1 MLLVDKLNKGRLP
14 EKPEGA
20 GPESPVTPNL
30 SSLSGKPQN
39 LAVRV
44 ANLDRIKKTIHE
56 RLIASMGANSETAK
70 QPDVLRRIAELVDE
84 YCEEAKLKL
93 TKHDREELTELIG
106 HDVLGLGPLENLL
119 DDPEVSEIMVNGPK
133 TIFIER
139 RGRITQ
145 AELEFENERELR
157 RVIDRI
163 VARIGRRVDE
173 SSPMVD
179 ARLPDGSRVNIVIPP
194 LAVQGSSITIRKFS
208 RVPYKVS
215 DLVTFGTMNKEMA
228 DFIRACVRSRISMVV
243 SGGTGSGKT
252 TTLNVL
258 SNFIPDTERVVTV
271 EDTAELQLRQRNL
284 VTLEARSANV
294 EGRGAVAI
302 RDLVVNALRMR
313 PDRIVVGECRAAETL
328 DMLQAMNTGHDG
340 SMTTV
345 HANSPKDAI
354 NRIETMVIM
363 GGSDLPFQAIREQIV
378 GGITL
383 LVQQA
388 RLRDGRRVVT
398 HISEI
403 TGINGNQIQLQ
414 DICLFDQTGID
425 DEGNVLGAFRWTGVV
440 PKLLPRLKANGE
452 DFPIE
457 VFGRSG
463 LQVIEGQSAAAG
475 DAGLRATA
483 QRRLPKWSCSRH

>member
-1 MLLVDKLNKGRLP
+1 MLLVDKLNKGKLP
-14 EKPEGA
+14 EKPESG
-20 GPESPVTPNL
+20 EPVANPGL
-30 SSLSGKPQN
+30 SSLVVKPTN
-39 LAVRV
+39 V
-44 ANLDRIKKTIHE
+44 AARIPNIERIKRTVHE
-56 RLIASMGANSETAK
+56 RLITSLGMNSDTYS
-70 QPDVLRRIAELVDE
+70 PDIVQRRIAELVDE
-84 YCEEAKLKL
+84 YCEESKLKL
-93 TKHDREELTELIG
+93 TKHDREELAELIL
-106 HDVLGLGPLENLL
+106 HDVLGLGALETLL
-119 DDPEVSEIMVNGPK
+119 EDPEVSEIMVNGPK
-133 TIFIER
+133 TIFMER

-145 AELEFENERELR
+145 SDLEFESEVQLR

-208 RVPYKVS
+208 RVPYKVQ
-215 DLVTFGTMNKEMA
+215 DLVNFGTLNQDMA
-228 DFIRACVRSRISMVV
+228 SFIRACVRSRISMVV

-284 VTLEARSANV
+284 VSLEARSANV

-313 PDRIVVGECRAAETL
+313 PDRIVVGECRAGETL

-354 NRIETMVIM
+354 NRLETMVIM

-383 LVQQA
+383 MVQQA

-403 TGINGNQIQLQ
+403 TGITGNNIQVQ
-414 DICLFDQTGID
+414 DICLFDQSGID
-425 DEGNVLGAFRWTGVV
+425 EEGNVLGTFRWTGVI

-457 VFGRSG
+457 VFGLSG
-463 LQVIEGQSAAAG
+463 LQVIEGQTRAPGG
-475 DAGLRATA
+475 DAALRATA
-483 QRRLPKWSCSRH
+483 D

>member
-1 MLLVDKLNKGRLP
+1 MLLVDKLNKGKLP
-14 EKPEGA
+14 EKPQVGEPAAAPG
-20 GPESPVTPNL
+20 L
-30 SSLSGKPQN
+30 SSLVVKPQN
-39 LAVRV
+39 IALRIP
-44 ANLDRIKKTIHE
+44 NIDRIKKAVHE
-56 RLIASMGANSETAK
+56 RLISSLGVNSDSASSDMV
-70 QPDVLRRIAELVDE
+70 QRRVAELVDE

-93 TKHDREELTELIG
+93 TKHDRDELAELIM
-106 HDVLGLGPLENLL
+106 HDVLGLGPLETLL
-119 DDPEVSEIMVNGPK
+119 EDPEVSEIMVNGPK

-139 RGRITQ
+139 RGRIAQ
-145 AELEFENERELR
+145 SDLVFENERELR

-208 RVPYKVS
+208 RVPYKVP
-215 DLVTFGTMNKEMA
+215 DLIAFGTLNQDMA
-228 DFIRACVRSRISMVV
+228 NFIRACVRSRISMVV

-284 VTLEARSANV
+284 VSLEARSANV
-294 EGRGAVAI
+294 EGRGAVPI

-313 PDRIVVGECRAAETL
+313 PDRIVVGECRAGETL

-354 NRIETMVIM
+354 NRLETMVIM
-363 GGSDLPFQAIREQIV
+363 GGSELPFQAIREQIV

-383 LVQQA
+383 MVQQA

-403 TGINGNQIQLQ
+403 TGITGNHIQLQ

-425 DEGNVLGAFRWTGVV
+425 EEGNVLGTFRWTGVV

-452 DFPIE
+452 DFPTE
-457 VFGRSG
+457 VFGQTG
-463 LQVIEGQSAAAG
+463 LQVIEGQPGAAG
-475 DAGLRATA
+475 GDAAQRATA
-483 QRRLPKWSCSRH
+483 E

>member
-1 MLLVDKLNKGRLP
+1 MLLVDKLNKGKLP
-14 EKPEGA
+14 EKPEG
-20 GPESPVTPNL
+20 GEPSPTPGL
-30 SSLSGKPQN
+30 SSLVVKPTN
-39 LAVRV
+39 ITARIPNV
-44 ANLDRIKKTIHE
+44 DRIKKTVHE
-56 RLIASMGANSETAK
+56 RLITSLGMNSDTYSA
-70 QPDVLRRIAELVDE
+70 DVVERQIGVLVDQ

-93 TKHDREELTELIG
+93 TKHDREELAELIL
-106 HDVLGLGPLENLL
+106 HDVLGLGPLESLL
-119 DDPEVSEIMVNGPK
+119 EDPEVSEIMVNGPK
-133 TIFIER
+133 TIFTER

-145 AELEFENERELR
+145 ADLEFESEVQLR
-157 RVIDRI
+157 KVIDRI

-179 ARLPDGSRVNIVIPP
+179 ARLQDGSRVNIVIPP

-208 RVPYKVS
+208 RVPYKVQ
-215 DLVTFGTMNKEMA
+215 DLVNFGTLNHDMA
-228 DFIRACVRSRISMVV
+228 NFIRACVRSRISMVV

-284 VTLEARSANV
+284 VSLEARSANV

-345 HANSPKDAI
+345 HANSPKDAL

-363 GGSDLPFQAIREQIV
+363 AGSDLPFQAIREQIV

-383 LVQQA
+383 FVQQA

-398 HISEI
+398 HVSEI
-403 TGINGNQIQLQ
+403 TGISGSQIQLQ
-414 DICLFDQTGID
+414 DICVFDQTGID
-425 DEGNVLGAFRWTGVV
+425 EEGNVLGTFRWTGVI

-452 DFPIE
+452 DFPVE
-457 VFGRSG
+457 VFGKTG
-463 LQVIEGQSAAAG
+463 LQVIEGQSPSAG
-475 DAGLRATA
+475 GNPALRATA
-483 QRRLPKWSCSRH
+483 D

>member
-1 MLLVDKLNKGRLP
+1 MLLVDKLNKGKLP
-14 EKPEGA
+14 EKPEG
-20 GPESPVTPNL
+20 GESAAAPGL
-30 SSLSGKPQN
+30 SSLVVKPQN
-39 LAVRV
+39 IALRIP
-44 ANLDRIKKTIHE
+44 NIDRIKKAVHE
-56 RLIASMGANSETAK
+56 RLISSLGVNSDSASSDMV
-70 QPDVLRRIAELVDE
+70 QRRVAELVDE

-93 TKHDREELTELIG
+93 TKHDRDELAELII
-106 HDVLGLGPLENLL
+106 HDVLGLGPLEDLL
-119 DDPEVSEIMVNGPK
+119 EDPEVSEIMVNGPK
-133 TIFIER
+133 TIFAER
-139 RGRITQ
+139 RGRLTQ
-145 AELEFENERELR
+145 SDVVFENERELR

-194 LAVQGSSITIRKFS
+194 LAVQGSSVTIRKFS
-208 RVPYKVS
+208 RVPYKVQ
-215 DLVTFGTMNKEMA
+215 DLVNFGTLNEDMA
-228 DFIRACVRSRISMVV
+228 NFIRACVRSRISMIV

-284 VTLEARSANV
+284 VSLEARSANV

-313 PDRIVVGECRAAETL
+313 PDRIVVGECRAGETL

-354 NRIETMVIM
+354 NRLETMVIM

-383 LVQQA
+383 MVQQA

-425 DEGNVLGAFRWTGVV
+425 EEGNVLGTFRWTGVV

-452 DFPIE
+452 DFPTE
-457 VFGRSG
+457 VFGQTG
-463 LQVIEGQSAAAG
+463 LQVIEGQTRHAGG
-475 DAGLRATA
+475 DAALGATA
-483 QRRLPKWSCSRH
+483 D

>member
-1 MLLVDKLNKGRLP
+1 MLLVDKLNKGKLP
-14 EKPEGA
+14 EKPEGGEPTA
-20 GPESPVTPNL
+20 APGL
-30 SSLSGKPQN
+30 SSLVVKPQN
-39 LAVRV
+39 LAARIP
-44 ANLDRIKKTIHE
+44 NIDRIKKSVHE
-56 RLIASMGANSETAK
+56 RLITVLGGNSDTASS
-70 QPDVLRRIAELVDE
+70 DVIQRRIVVLVDE

-93 TKHDREELTELIG
+93 TKHDREELAELIM
-106 HDVLGLGPLENLL
+106 HDVLGLGPLESLL
-119 DDPEVSEIMVNGPK
+119 EDPEVSEIMVNGPK
-133 TIFIER
+133 TIFAER
-139 RGRITQ
+139 RGRLAQ
-145 AELEFENERELR
+145 SELVFEDERQLR

-208 RVPYKVS
+208 RVPYKVQ
-215 DLVTFGTMNKEMA
+215 DLVNFGTLNHDMA
-228 DFIRACVRSRISMVV
+228 NFIRACVRSRISMIV

-284 VTLEARSANV
+284 VTLEARAANV

-354 NRIETMVIM
+354 NRLETMVIM

-383 LVQQA
+383 MVQQA

-425 DEGNVLGAFRWTGVV
+425 EEGNVLGTFRWTGVI

-452 DFPIE
+452 DFPTE
-457 VFGRSG
+457 VFGQSG
-463 LQVIEGQSAAAG
+463 LQVIEGQPRAG
-475 DAGLRATA
+475 GPGLRATA
-483 QRRLPKWSCSRH
+483 D

>member
-1 MLLVDKLNKGRLP
+1 
-14 EKPEGA
+14 
-20 GPESPVTPNL
+20 
-30 SSLSGKPQN
+30 
-39 LAVRV
+39 
-44 ANLDRIKKTIHE
+44 
-56 RLIASMGANSETAK
+56 
-70 QPDVLRRIAELVDE
+70 
-84 YCEEAKLKL
+84 
-93 TKHDREELTELIG
+93 
-106 HDVLGLGPLENLL
+106 
-119 DDPEVSEIMVNGPK
+119 
-133 TIFIER
+133 
-139 RGRITQ
+139 
-145 AELEFENERELR
+145 
-157 RVIDRI
+157 
-163 VARIGRRVDE
+163 
-173 SSPMVD
+173 
-179 ARLPDGSRVNIVIPP
+179 
-194 LAVQGSSITIRKFS
+194 
-208 RVPYKVS
+208 
-215 DLVTFGTMNKEMA
+215 
-228 DFIRACVRSRISMVV
+228 MVV

-294 EGRGAVAI
+294 EGRGAIAI

-425 DEGNVLGAFRWTGVV
+425 EEGNVLGAFRWTGVV

-452 DFPIE
+452 DFATE
-457 VFGRSG
+457 VFGQSG
-463 LQVIEGQSAAAG
+463 LQVIEGQSGRTGG
-475 DAGLRATA
+475 DAAQGATA
-483 QRRLPKWSCSRH
+483 D

>member
-1 MLLVDKLNKGRLP
+1 MLLVDKLNKGKLP
-14 EKPEGA
+14 EKPQGGESGA
-20 GPESPVTPNL
+20 PPSL
-30 SSLSGKPQN
+30 SSLTVKPQN
-39 LAVRV
+39 VAARV
-44 ANLDRIKKTIHE
+44 PNIDRIKKAVHE
-56 RLIASMGANSETAK
+56 RLITALGGNSDTASADMV
-70 QPDVLRRIAELVDE
+70 QRRIGELVDE
-84 YCEEAKLKL
+84 YCQETNLKL
-93 TKHDREELTELIG
+93 TKHDREELAELIM
-106 HDVLGLGPLENLL
+106 HDTLGLGPLESLL
-119 DDPEVSEIMVNGPK
+119 EDPEVSEIMVNGPK
-133 TIFIER
+133 TIFAER
-139 RGRITQ
+139 RGRLGQ
-145 AELEFENERELR
+145 SELVFEDERQLR

-215 DLVTFGTMNKEMA
+215 DLVNFGTLNKDMA

-345 HANSPKDAI
+345 HANSPKDAL

-383 LVQQA
+383 FVQQA

-403 TGINGNQIQLQ
+403 TGIAANVIQLQ
-414 DICLFDQTGID
+414 DICVFDQTGID
-425 DEGNVLGAFRWTGVV
+425 DEGNVLGAFRWTGAV

-457 VFGRSG
+457 VFGKTG
-463 LQVIEGQSAAAG
+463 LQVIEGQGAAAG
-475 DAGLRATA
+475 DAAQRATA
-483 QRRLPKWSCSRH
+483 E

>member
-1 MLLVDKLNKGRLP
+1 MLLVDKLNKGKLP
-14 EKPEGA
+14 EKPEGGEPA
-20 GPESPVTPNL
+20 PTPGL
-30 SSLSGKPQN
+30 SSLVVKPTN
-39 LAVRV
+39 LAARIPNV
-44 ANLDRIKKTIHE
+44 DRIKKTVHE
-56 RLIASMGANSETAK
+56 RLITSLGLNSDTYGA
-70 QPDVLRRIAELVDE
+70 DVVERQIGVLVDE
-84 YCEEAKLKL
+84 YCEEARLKL
-93 TKHDREELTELIG
+93 TKHDREELAELIL
-106 HDVLGLGPLENLL
+106 HDVLGLGPLESLL
-119 DDPEVSEIMVNGPK
+119 EDPEVSEIMVNGPK
-133 TIFIER
+133 TIFTER

-145 AELEFENERELR
+145 ADLEFESEVQLR
-157 RVIDRI
+157 KVIDRI

-179 ARLPDGSRVNIVIPP
+179 ARLQDGSRVNIVIPP
-194 LAVQGSSITIRKFS
+194 LAVSGSSITIRKFS
-208 RVPYKVS
+208 RVPYKVQ
-215 DLVTFGTMNKEMA
+215 DLVTFGTLNNDMA
-228 DFIRACVRSRISMVV
+228 NFIRACVRSRISMVV

-284 VTLEARSANV
+284 VSLEARSANV

-354 NRIETMVIM
+354 NRLETMVIM

-403 TGINGNQIQLQ
+403 IGISGSNILLQ

-425 DEGNVLGAFRWTGVV
+425 DEGNVLGAFRWTGVI

-452 DFPIE
+452 DFPVE
-457 VFGRSG
+457 VFGKTG
-463 LQVIEGQSAAAG
+463 LQLIEGQSHSAGG
-475 DAGLRATA
+475 DAALRATA
-483 QRRLPKWSCSRH
+483 D

>member
-1 MLLVDKLNKGRLP
+1 MLLVDKLNKGKLP
-14 EKPEGA
+14 EKPQGGDPGA
-20 GPESPVTPNL
+20 APSL
-30 SSLSGKPQN
+30 SSLTLKPQN
-39 LAVRV
+39 IAARIPNV
-44 ANLDRIKKTIHE
+44 DKIKKTVHE
-56 RLIASMGANSETAK
+56 RLITSLGGNSDTASSDMI
-70 QPDVLRRIAELVDE
+70 QRRIGELVDE
-84 YCEEAKLKL
+84 YCQEINLKL
-93 TKHDREELTELIG
+93 TKHDREELAELIM
-106 HDVLGLGPLENLL
+106 HDTLGLGPLEALL
-119 DDPEVSEIMVNGPK
+119 EDPEVSEIMVNGPK
-133 TIFIER
+133 TIFAER
-139 RGRITQ
+139 RGRLGQT
-145 AELEFENERELR
+145 ELVFEDERQLR

-215 DLVTFGTMNKEMA
+215 DLVNFGTLNKEMA
-228 DFIRACVRSRISMVV
+228 DFIRACVRSRVSMVV

-414 DICLFDQTGID
+414 DICVFDQTGID

-452 DFPIE
+452 DFPLE
-457 VFGRSG
+457 VFGKSG
-463 LQVIEGQSAAAG
+463 LQVIEGQSATAG
-475 DAGLRATA
+475 DAALRATA
-483 QRRLPKWSCSRH
+483 E

>member
-1 MLLVDKLNKGRLP
+1 MLLVDKLNKGKQLP
-14 EKPEGA
+14 EKPEGSA
-20 GPESPVTPNL
+20 EPAASPG
-30 SSLSGKPQN
+30 LSGPVAKQGNIAARIPN
-39 LAVRV
+39 VERV
-44 ANLDRIKKTIHE
+44 KKTVHE
-56 RLIASMGANSETAK
+56 RLITALGMNSDTYS
-70 QPDVLRRIAELVDE
+70 PDIVQRRISELVDE
-84 YCEEAKLKL
+84 YCEESKLKL
-93 TKHDREELTELIG
+93 TKHDREELAELIL
-106 HDVLGLGPLENLL
+106 HDVLGLGALETLL
-119 DDPEVSEIMVNGPK
+119 EDPEVSEIMVNGPK
-133 TIFIER
+133 TIFMER

-145 AELEFENERELR
+145 SDLEFESEVQLR

-208 RVPYKVS
+208 RVPYKVQ
-215 DLVTFGTMNKEMA
+215 DLVTFGTLNQDMA
-228 DFIRACVRSRISMVV
+228 NFIRACVRSRISMVV

-284 VTLEARSANV
+284 VSLEARSANV

-313 PDRIVVGECRAAETL
+313 PDRIVVGECRAGETL

-354 NRIETMVIM
+354 NRLETMVIM

-383 LVQQA
+383 MVQQA

-403 TGINGNQIQLQ
+403 IGITGNNIQVQ
-414 DICLFDQTGID
+414 DICLFDQSGID
-425 DEGNVLGAFRWTGVV
+425 EEGNVLGTFRWTGVI

-457 VFGRSG
+457 VFGQSG
-463 LQVIEGQSAAAG
+463 LQVIEGQTRAPGG
-475 DAGLRATA
+475 DAALRATA
-483 QRRLPKWSCSRH
+483 D

>member
-1 MLLVDKLNKGRLP
+1 MLLVDKLNKGKLP
-14 EKPEGA
+14 EKPEGGDSA
-20 GPESPVTPNL
+20 GTPGL
-30 SSLSGKPQN
+30 SSLVVKPGN
-39 LAVRV
+39 IAARV
-44 ANLDRIKKTIHE
+44 PNIDKVKKTVHE
-56 RLIASMGANSETAK
+56 RLLTSLGLNSDTYSA
-70 QPDVLRRIAELVDE
+70 DVVQRRIAELVDE
-84 YCEEAKLKL
+84 YCEEIKLRL
-93 TKHDREELTELIG
+93 TKHDREELVALIV
-106 HDVLGLGPLENLL
+106 HDVLGLGPLELL
-119 DDPEVSEIMVNGPK
+119 LSDPEVSEIMVNGPK
-133 TIFIER
+133 TIFVER
-139 RGRITQ
+139 RGRIAQ
-145 AELEFENERELR
+145 AELEFESEMQLR

-194 LAVQGSSITIRKFS
+194 LAVQGSSVTIRKFS
-208 RVPYKVS
+208 RVPYKVQ
-215 DLVTFGTMNKEMA
+215 DLVSFGTMNEDMA
-228 DFIRACVRSRISMVV
+228 NFIRACVRSRISMVV

-284 VTLEARSANV
+284 VSLEARSANV
-294 EGRGAVAI
+294 EGRGAVPI

-313 PDRIVVGECRAAETL
+313 PDRIVVGECRAGETL

-345 HANSPKDAI
+345 HANSPKDAL

-403 TGINGNQIQLQ
+403 TGITSNQIQLQ
-414 DICLFDQTGID
+414 DICVFDQTGID
-425 DEGNVLGAFRWTGVV
+425 DDGNVLGTFRWAGVV
-440 PKLLPRLKANGE
+440 PKLMPRLKANGE
-452 DFPIE
+452 DFPME
-457 VFGRSG
+457 VFGKSG
-463 LQVIEGQSAAAG
+463 LQVIEGKSQPRGEASDLG
-475 DAGLRATA
+475 RRATA
-483 QRRLPKWSCSRH
+483 E

>member
-1 MLLVDKLNKGRLP
+1 MLLVDKLNKGKLP
-14 EKPEGA
+14 EKPQGGE
-20 GPESPVTPNL
+20 PVAPSL
-30 SSLSGKPQN
+30 SSLTVKPQN
-39 LAVRV
+39 IAARV
-44 ANLDRIKKTIHE
+44 PNIDRIKKAVHE
-56 RLIASMGANSETAK
+56 RLITALGGNSDTASADMV
-70 QPDVLRRIAELVDE
+70 QRRIAELVDE
-84 YCEEAKLKL
+84 YCQETNLKL
-93 TKHDREELTELIG
+93 TKHDREELAEL
-106 HDVLGLGPLENLL
+106 LE
-119 DDPEVSEIMVNGPK
+119 DPEVSEIMVNGPK
-133 TIFIER
+133 TIFAER
-139 RGRITQ
+139 RGRLTQ
-145 AELEFENERELR
+145 SELVFEDERQLR

-163 VARIGRRVDE
+163 VARIGRRGDE

-215 DLVTFGTMNKEMA
+215 DLVNFGTMNKEMA

-258 SNFIPDTERVVTV
+258 SNFIPDTERVVTF

-345 HANSPKDAI
+345 HANSPKDAL

-363 GGSDLPFQAIREQIV
+363 GGSDLPFQASAEKIV

-425 DEGNVLGAFRWTGVV
+425 EEGNVLGTFRWTGVV

-452 DFPIE
+452 DFPTE
-457 VFGRSG
+457 VFGQTG
-463 LQVIEGQSAAAG
+463 LQVIEGQPHHAGG
-475 DAGLRATA
+475 DA
-483 QRRLPKWSCSRH
+483 

>member
-1 MLLVDKLNKGRLP
+1 MLLVDKLNKDRLP
-14 EKPEGA
+14 EKPQNGGEA
-20 GPESPVTPNL
+20 STPSVPLGLKAQGIALRIPN
-30 SSLSGKPQN
+30 
-39 LAVRV
+39 VE
-44 ANLDRIKKTIHE
+44 RIKKTVHE
-56 RLIASMGANSETAK
+56 QLIASLGFNSDNHKRE
-70 QPDVLRRIAELVDE
+70 DVQRRIGELVDQ
-84 YCEEAKLKL
+84 YCDETKLKL
-93 TKHDREELTELIG
+93 TKFDRDELCELIID
-106 HDVLGLGPLENLL
+106 DVLGLGPLESLL
-119 DDPEVSEIMVNGPK
+119 GDAEVSEIMVNGPK

-145 AELEFENERELR
+145 AQLAFENETQLR
-157 RVIDRI
+157 KVIDRI

-179 ARLPDGSRVNIVIPP
+179 ARLTDGSRVNIVIPP

-208 RVPYKVS
+208 RTPLKVQ
-215 DLVTFGTMNKEMA
+215 DLVGFGTLNQEMA

-284 VTLEARSANV
+284 VSLEARSANV
-294 EGRGAVAI
+294 EGRGLVSI
-302 RDLVVNALRMR
+302 RDLVINALRMR
-313 PDRIVVGECRAAETL
+313 PDRIVVGECRAGETL

-345 HANSPKDAI
+345 HANSPRDAVG
-354 NRIETMVIM
+354 RIETMVIM

-383 LVQQA
+383 FVQQA
-388 RLRDGRRVVT
+388 RLRDGRRLIT

-403 TGINGNQIQLQ
+403 TGLSGNQIQLQ
-414 DICLFDQTGID
+414 DICVFDQTGID
-425 DEGNVLGAFRWTGVV
+425 QEGNVLGAFRWTGVV

-452 DFPIE
+452 DFPME
-457 VFGRSG
+457 VFGAPG
-463 LQVIEGQSAAAG
+463 LQVIDGSS
-475 DAGLRATA
+475 TTSPNNPA
-483 QRRLPKWSCSRH
+483 QRAVAD

>member
-1 MLLVDKLNKGRLP
+1 MLLVDKLNKGKLP
-14 EKPEGA
+14 EKPDSGEPA
-20 GPESPVTPNL
+20 ASPGL
-30 SSLSGKPQN
+30 SSLVVKPGN
-39 LAVRV
+39 IAARIPNV
-44 ANLDRIKKTIHE
+44 DKIKKTVHE
-56 RLIASMGANSETAK
+56 RLIASLGLNSDNYSA
-70 QPDVLRRIAELVDE
+70 DVVQRAIVQLVDE
-84 YCEEAKLKL
+84 YCDEAKLRL
-93 TKHDREELTELIG
+93 TKYDRDELSELIL
-106 HDVLGLGPLENLL
+106 HDVLGLGALESLL
-119 DDPEVSEIMVNGPK
+119 SDPEVSEIMVNGPK

-145 AELEFENERELR
+145 ADLEFESEIELR

-179 ARLPDGSRVNIVIPP
+179 ARLQDGSRVNIVIPP

-208 RVPYKVS
+208 RVPYKVQ
-215 DLVTFGTMNKEMA
+215 DLVTFGTLNA
-228 DFIRACVRSRISMVV
+228 DMSSFIRACVRSRISMVV

-284 VTLEARSANV
+284 VSLEARSANV
-294 EGRGAVAI
+294 EGRGAVPI

-313 PDRIVVGECRAAETL
+313 PDRIVVGECRAGETL

-345 HANSPKDAI
+345 HANSPKDAL

-363 GGSDLPFQAIREQIV
+363 TGSDLPSQAIREQIV

-383 LVQQA
+383 FVQQA

-403 TGINGNQIQLQ
+403 TGISGNQIQLQ
-414 DICLFDQTGID
+414 DICVFDQTGID
-425 DEGNVLGAFRWTGVV
+425 TEGNVLGTFRWTGVI

-452 DFPIE
+452 DFPTAI
-457 VFGRSG
+457 FGQSG
-463 LQVIEGQSAAAG
+463 LQVIEGQNRPAAG
-475 DAGLRATA
+475 ETARRALA
-483 QRRLPKWSCSRH
+483 E

>member
-1 MLLVDKLNKGRLP
+1 MLLVDKLNKGKLP
-14 EKPEGA
+14 EKPEGGEPA
-20 GPESPVTPNL
+20 PTPGL
-30 SSLSGKPQN
+30 SSLVVKPTN
-39 LAVRV
+39 ITARI
-44 ANLDRIKKTIHE
+44 ANVDRIKKTVHE
-56 RLIASMGANSETAK
+56 RLITSLGLNSDTYSADIV
-70 QPDVLRRIAELVDE
+70 QRQIGVLVDE
-84 YCEEAKLKL
+84 YCDEAKLKL
-93 TKHDREELTELIG
+93 TKHDKEELAELIL
-106 HDVLGLGPLENLL
+106 HDVLGLGPLESLL
-119 DDPEVSEIMVNGPK
+119 EDPEVSEIMVNGPK
-133 TIFIER
+133 TIFTER

-145 AELEFENERELR
+145 ADLEFESEMQLR
-157 RVIDRI
+157 KVIDRI

-179 ARLPDGSRVNIVIPP
+179 ARLQDGSRVNIVIPP

-208 RVPYKVS
+208 RVPYKVQ
-215 DLVTFGTMNKEMA
+215 DLVNFGTLNHDMA
-228 DFIRACVRSRISMVV
+228 NFIRACVRSRISMVV

-258 SNFIPDTERVVTV
+258 SNFIPDTELVVTV

-284 VTLEARSANV
+284 VSLEARSANV

-302 RDLVVNALRMR
+302 RDLVINALRMR

-354 NRIETMVIM
+354 NRMETMVIM

-403 TGINGNQIQLQ
+403 TGISGSNIQLQ

-425 DEGNVLGAFRWTGVV
+425 DEGNVLGTFRWTGVI

-452 DFPIE
+452 DFPLE
-457 VFGRSG
+457 VFGQTG
-463 LQVIEGQSAAAG
+463 LQVIEGQSQPAGGQAAR
-475 DAGLRATA
+475 RATA
-483 QRRLPKWSCSRH
+483 D

>member
-1 MLLVDKLNKGRLP
+1 MLLVDKLNKGKLP
-14 EKPEGA
+14 EKPDKG
-20 GPESPVTPNL
+20 ESAPPPDL
-30 SSLSGKPQN
+30 SSLVMKPQG
-39 LAVRV
+39 V
-44 ANLDRIKKTIHE
+44 AARIPNVDRIKKIIHE
-56 RLIASMGANSETAK
+56 RLITALGLDSDTASS
-70 QPDVLRRIAELVDE
+70 DVIQRRIADLVDE
-84 YCEEAKLKL
+84 YCDEAKLKL
-93 TKHDREELTELIG
+93 TKHDRDELAELIM
-106 HDVLGLGPLENLL
+106 HDVLGLGPLESLL
-119 DDPEVSEIMVNGPK
+119 EDPEVSEIMVNGPK
-133 TIFIER
+133 TIFAER
-139 RGRITQ
+139 RGRLAQ
-145 AELEFENERELR
+145 SELVFEDERQLR

-208 RVPYKVS
+208 RVPYKVP
-215 DLVTFGTMNKEMA
+215 DLINFGTLNQDMA
-228 DFIRACVRSRISMVV
+228 NFIRACVRSRISMVV

-284 VTLEARSANV
+284 VSLEARSANV

-313 PDRIVVGECRAAETL
+313 PDRIVVGECRAGETL

-425 DEGNVLGAFRWTGVV
+425 QEGNVLGTFRWTGIV

-452 DFPIE
+452 DFATD
-457 VFGRSG
+457 VFGQSG
-463 LQVIEGQSAAAG
+463 LQVIEGQTRHAGG
-475 DAGLRATA
+475 DAVLGATA
-483 QRRLPKWSCSRH
+483 D

>member
-1 MLLVDKLNKGRLP
+1 MLLVDKLNKGKLP
-14 EKPEGA
+14 EKPEG
-20 GPESPVTPNL
+20 GESSPSLGL
-30 SSLSGKPQN
+30 SSLVVKPTN
-39 LAVRV
+39 ITARIPNV
-44 ANLDRIKKTIHE
+44 DRIKKTVHE
-56 RLIASMGANSETAK
+56 RLITSLGMNSDTYSA
-70 QPDVLRRIAELVDE
+70 DVVERQIGVLVDQ
-84 YCEEAKLKL
+84 YCEEARLKL
-93 TKHDREELTELIG
+93 TKHDREELAELIL
-106 HDVLGLGPLENLL
+106 HDVLGLGPLESLL
-119 DDPEVSEIMVNGPK
+119 GDPEVSEIMVNGPK
-133 TIFIER
+133 TIFTER

-145 AELEFENERELR
+145 ADLEFESEVQLR
-157 RVIDRI
+157 KVIDRI

-179 ARLPDGSRVNIVIPP
+179 ARLQDGSRVNIVIPP

-208 RVPYKVS
+208 RVPYKVQ
-215 DLVTFGTMNKEMA
+215 DLVNFGTLNHDMA
-228 DFIRACVRSRISMVV
+228 NFIRACVRSRISMVV

-284 VTLEARSANV
+284 VSLEARSANV

-403 TGINGNQIQLQ
+403 TGISGSNIQLQ
-414 DICLFDQTGID
+414 DICVFDQTGID
-425 DEGNVLGAFRWTGVV
+425 EEGNVLGTFRWTGVI

-457 VFGRSG
+457 VFGKTG
-463 LQVIEGQSAAAG
+463 LQVIEGQNPPAG
-475 DAGLRATA
+475 GNPALRATA
-483 QRRLPKWSCSRH
+483 D

>member
-1 MLLVDKLNKGRLP
+1 MLLVDKLNKGKLP
-14 EKPEGA
+14 EKPESGEPA
-20 GPESPVTPNL
+20 ANPGL
-30 SSLSGKPQN
+30 SSLVVKPTN
-39 LAVRV
+39 V
-44 ANLDRIKKTIHE
+44 AARIPNVERIKRTVHE
-56 RLIASMGANSETAK
+56 RLITALGMNSDTYS
-70 QPDVLRRIAELVDE
+70 PDIVQRRIGELVDE
-84 YCEEAKLKL
+84 YCEETKLKL
-93 TKHDREELTELIG
+93 TKHDREELAELIL
-106 HDVLGLGPLENLL
+106 HDVLGLGALETLL
-119 DDPEVSEIMVNGPK
+119 KDPEVSEIMVNGPK
-133 TIFIER
+133 TIFMER

-145 AELEFENERELR
+145 SDLEFESEVQLR

-208 RVPYKVS
+208 RVPYKVQ
-215 DLVTFGTMNKEMA
+215 DLVNFGTLNHDMA
-228 DFIRACVRSRISMVV
+228 NFIRACVRSRISMVV

-284 VTLEARSANV
+284 VSLEARSANV

-313 PDRIVVGECRAAETL
+313 PDRIVVGECRAGETL

-354 NRIETMVIM
+354 NRMETMVIM

-378 GGITL
+378 GGI
-383 LVQQA
+383 
-388 RLRDGRRVVT
+388 
-398 HISEI
+398 SEI
-403 TGINGNQIQLQ
+403 IGITGNNIQVQ
-414 DICLFDQTGID
+414 DICLFDQSGID
-425 DEGNVLGAFRWTGVV
+425 EEGNVLGTFRWTGVI

-457 VFGRSG
+457 VFGQSG
-463 LQVIEGQSAAAG
+463 LQVIEGQTRAPGG
-475 DAGLRATA
+475 DAALRATA
-483 QRRLPKWSCSRH
+483 D

>member
-14 EKPEGA
+14 EKPNSGDPA
-20 GPESPVTPNL
+20 SPPDL
-30 SSLSGKPQN
+30 SSLVVKPQN
-39 LAVRV
+39 V
-44 ANLDRIKKTIHE
+44 AARIPNVERIKKTIHE
-56 RLIASMGANSETAK
+56 RLLISLGQNSDTHSAEVVQREIT
-70 QPDVLRRIAELVDE
+70 ELVDQFCDE
-84 YCEEAKLKL
+84 TKLRL
-93 TKHDREELTELIG
+93 TKHDKEELAELIL
-106 HDVLGLGPLENLL
+106 HDVLGLGALETLL
-119 DDPEVSEIMVNGPK
+119 EDSEVSEIMVNGPK

-145 AELEFENERELR
+145 SELSFENEAQLR
-157 RVIDRI
+157 KVIDRI

-194 LAVQGSSITIRKFS
+194 LAVQGSSVTIRKFS
-208 RVPYKVS
+208 RVPYKVQ
-215 DLVTFGTMNKEMA
+215 DLVTFGTMNQEMA
-228 DFIRACVRSRISMVV
+228 EFIRACVRSRISMVV

-284 VTLEARSANV
+284 VSLEARSANV

-313 PDRIVVGECRAAETL
+313 PDRIVVGECRSGETL

-354 NRIETMVIM
+354 NRIETMVII
-363 GGSDLPFQAIREQIV
+363 GGSDLPSQAIREQIV

-383 LVQQA
+383 MVQQA

-403 TGINGNQIQLQ
+403 TGITGNQIQLQ
-414 DICLFDQTGID
+414 DICVFDQTGID
-425 DEGNVLGAFRWTGVV
+425 EEGNVLGTFRWTGII

-452 DFPIE
+452 DFPMA
-457 VFGRSG
+457 VFGQGG
-463 LQVIEGQSAAAG
+463 LQVITGQPRPVGSDAAQH
-475 DAGLRATA
+475 ATA
-483 QRRLPKWSCSRH
+483 D

>member
-1 MLLVDKLNKGRLP
+1 MLLVDKLNKGKLP
-14 EKPEGA
+14 EKPA
-20 GPESPVTPNL
+20 GGEPVATPGL
-30 SSLSGKPQN
+30 SSLVVKPTN
-39 LAVRV
+39 IAARI
-44 ANLDRIKKTIHE
+44 ANVDRIKKTIHE
-56 RLIASMGANSETAK
+56 QLITSLGLNSDSYSADIVERK
-70 QPDVLRRIAELVDE
+70 IGQLVDE
-84 YCEEAKLKL
+84 YCEETKLKL
-93 TKHDREELTELIG
+93 TKHDREELSELIL
-106 HDVLGLGPLENLL
+106 HDVLGLGPLETLL
-119 DDPEVSEIMVNGPK
+119 EDPEVSEIMVNGSK

-145 AELEFENERELR
+145 SELEFESEVQLR

-179 ARLPDGSRVNIVIPP
+179 ARLQDGSRVNIVIPP

-208 RVPYKVS
+208 RVPYKVQ
-215 DLVTFGTMNKEMA
+215 DLVNFGTMNHDMA
-228 DFIRACVRSRISMVV
+228 NFIRACVRSRISMVV

-258 SNFIPDTERVVTV
+258 SNFIPDAERVVTV

-284 VTLEARSANV
+284 VSLEARSANV

-403 TGINGNQIQLQ
+403 TGISGSHIQLQ
-414 DICLFDQTGID
+414 DICVFDQTGID
-425 DEGNVLGAFRWTGVV
+425 NEGNVLGTFRWTGVI

-457 VFGRSG
+457 VFGQAG
-463 LQVIEGQSAAAG
+463 LQVIEGQTHLAG
-475 DAGLRATA
+475 GQASRATA
-483 QRRLPKWSCSRH
+483 D

>member
-1 MLLVDKLNKGRLP
+1 MLLVDKLNKGKLP
-14 EKPEGA
+14 EKPENGE
-20 GPESPVTPNL
+20 PTPPPAM
-30 SSLSGKPQN
+30 SSLVMKPQGI
-39 LAVRV
+39 AARV
-44 ANLDRIKKTIHE
+44 PNVDRIKKAVHE
-56 RLIASMGANSETAK
+56 RLIQSLGLNSDNASSDLV
-70 QPDVLRRIAELVDE
+70 QRRISELVDE

-93 TKHDREELTELIG
+93 TKHDRDELAELIM
-106 HDVLGLGPLENLL
+106 HDVLGLGPLESLL

-133 TIFIER
+133 TIFAER
-139 RGRITQ
+139 RGRLTQ
-145 AELEFENERELR
+145 SELVFESERDLR

-208 RVPYKVS
+208 RVPYKVQ
-215 DLVTFGTMNKEMA
+215 DLVNFGTLNHDMA
-228 DFIRACVRSRISMVV
+228 NFIRACVRSRISMVV

-284 VTLEARSANV
+284 VSLEARSANV
-294 EGRGAVAI
+294 EGRGAIAI

-313 PDRIVVGECRAAETL
+313 PDRIVVGECRAGETL

-383 LVQQA
+383 MVQQA

-425 DEGNVLGAFRWTGVV
+425 EEGNVLGTFRWTGIM

-452 DFPIE
+452 DFPSE
-457 VFGRSG
+457 VFGQSG
-463 LQVIEGQSAAAG
+463 LQVIEGQTRQGGSDAAQ
-475 DAGLRATA
+475 RATA
-483 QRRLPKWSCSRH
+483 D